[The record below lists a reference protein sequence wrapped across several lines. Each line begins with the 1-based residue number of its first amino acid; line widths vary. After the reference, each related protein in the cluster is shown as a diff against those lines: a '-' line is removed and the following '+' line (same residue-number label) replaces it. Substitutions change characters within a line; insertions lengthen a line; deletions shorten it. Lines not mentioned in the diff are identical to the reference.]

1 MVVLR
6 PYQVNDIENLRKA
19 IIAGHKRIIYQ
30 LATGGGKGTVASYM
44 VKGADSKNKKCL
56 MVADRRKLVTQLAD
70 NLRKI
75 DVKFGVIMSGETRQ
89 TKNNVILASRD
100 TIKSW
105 VDHPELELPPADFVL
120 VEECHLSMGNVFQL
134 ILAKYPNAIVIGISA
149 TPIDMKGRSLGEF
162 WQCLVCG
169 EKTSE
174 LVKQGHLM
182 KPEVYHPPELATKR
196 AKGEK
201 AKGLSGDP
209 VAQWLRYAKDLP
221 TIAFCKKVTESLEL
235 MKRFLDA
242 GIKAEHI
249 DASASD
255 EERDAKYARLKNGET
270 KVLCSVKLLIT
281 GIDIPEVSCG
291 IIWTKMGSLVEY
303 LQSAGRLM
311 RPVIDK
317 AGNHQLKQD
326 GTRVKD
332 RCVILDHSGAAF
344 AHGVLP
350 GDDIE
355 WTLDTSTTA
364 SQRIK
369 EKNKKEDKII
379 TCPKC
384 SLTFRGKGVCP
395 GCGHVLGIT
404 KDRRAAGASSEG
416 YEATDEVLVRLTA
429 DQLQANSQMAL
440 QREWF
445 KAIQCA
451 IKRGGRANMAL
462 SIFKRATGKLP
473 WQAKVHPMITDPSDW
488 KMAAKDVLPIAK
500 RGSRS

>member
-19 IIAGHKRIIYQ
+19 MMAGHKRILYQ

-44 VKGADSKNKKCL
+44 VKGADSKNKRCL

-100 TIKSW
+100 TIKQW
-105 VDHPELELPPADFVL
+105 VDHPELELPDADFIL
-120 VEECHLSMGNVFQL
+120 VEEAHLSMGNVFQL
-134 ILAKYPNAIVIGISA
+134 ILAKYPNAFVIGITA
-149 TPIDMKGRSLGEF
+149 TPIDTQGRSLGNF
-162 WQCLVCG
+162 WQALVCG

-174 LVKQGHLM
+174 LVKQGFLI
-182 KPEVYHPPELATKR
+182 KPEVYHPPELAQKR

-201 AKGLSGDP
+201 VKGLSGDP
-209 VAQWLRYAKDLP
+209 VAAWKRHAEGLP
-221 TIAFCKKVTESLEL
+221 TIAFCKSIKESLEL
-235 MKRFLDA
+235 MERFNDS

-255 EERDAKYARLKNGET
+255 DEREAKYGRLQRGET
-270 KVLCSVKLLIT
+270 FVLSSVGLLIT
-281 GIDIPEVSCG
+281 GVDIPEVSCA
-291 IIWTKMGSLVEY
+291 IVWCKMGSLVHW
-303 LQSAGRLM
+303 LQGGGRIM
-311 RPVIDK
+311 RPVFDK
-317 AGNHQLKQD
+317 EGRPIKHRA
-326 GTRVKD
+326 
-332 RCVILDHSGAAF
+332 VILDHSGAAF

-355 WTLDTSTTA
+355 WTLDEATTA
-364 SQRIK
+364 GQRIK
-369 EKNKKEDKII
+369 EKNKTEPKII

-395 GCGHVLGIT
+395 GCGHILAVP
-404 KDRRAAGASSEG
+404 KDKRRAGAGSDG

-429 DQLQANSQMAL
+429 DQLKNNTQMAM

-445 KAIQCA
+445 KAINCA
-451 IKRGGRANMAL
+451 VKRGGRANMAL
-462 SIFKRATGKLP
+462 SIFKRATGRLP
-473 WQAKVHPMITDPSDW
+473 WEAKVYPMISDPADW

>member
-6 PYQVNDIENLRKA
+6 PYQINDIANLRNA
-19 IIAGHKRIIYQ
+19 MMAGYKRILYQ
-30 LATGGGKGTVASYM
+30 LATGGGKGTVAAYM
-44 VKGADSKNKKCL
+44 VAGADSKDKHCL

-75 DVKFGVIMSGETRQ
+75 NVKFGVIMSGETRQ

-100 TIKSW
+100 TIKQW
-105 VDHPELELPPADFVL
+105 VDHPELELPEADFIL
-120 VEECHLSMGNVFQL
+120 VEEAHLSMGSVFQL
-134 ILAKYPNAIVIGISA
+134 ILSKYPNAFVIGITA
-149 TPIDMKGRSLGEF
+149 TPIDTQGRSLGNF
-162 WQCLVCG
+162 WQALVCG

-174 LVKQGHLM
+174 LVKQEHLI
-182 KPEVYHPPELATKR
+182 KPEVYHPKELAEKR

-201 AKGLSGDP
+201 VKGLSGDP
-209 VAQWLRYAKDLP
+209 VAAWLQYANNLP
-221 TIAFCKKVTESLEL
+221 TIAFCKSIDESIEL
-235 MKRFLDA
+235 MERFIDA

-255 EERDAKYARLKNGET
+255 DERDAKYGRLQRGET
-270 KVLCSVKLLIT
+270 KVLCSIKLLIT

-317 AGNHQLKQD
+317 DGKHRLKED

-332 RCVILDHSGAAF
+332 RAVIIDHSGAAF

-355 WTLDTSTTA
+355 WSLDEGSTA
-364 SQRIK
+364 KQRIK
-369 EKNKKEDKII
+369 EKNKTEAKII

-395 GCGHVLGIT
+395 GCGHTLGMA
-404 KDRRAAGASSEG
+404 KDKRRAGAGSDG
-416 YEATDEVLVRLTA
+416 YEATDEVLVRLTS
-429 DQLQANSQMAL
+429 DQLKANTQMTL

-462 SIFKRATGKLP
+462 SIFKSATGRLP
-473 WQAKVHPMITDPSDW
+473 WEAKVFPMITDPSEW

-500 RGSRS
+500 RGSK